1 MDAVTD
7 EASSGLFM
15 LTVSHAP
22 TGLCVCIPARVSC
35 LIYVVCVVLSTQSP
49 LFTRSGC
56 GRGGWDES
64 HGKELNCRRRE
75 VLTSRILFIFTNNI
89 LSYIP
94 ISN

>member
-1 MDAVTD
+1 MGAVTD
-7 EASSGLFM
+7 EASSGLFV
-15 LTVSHAP
+15 LTVSQAP
-22 TGLCVCIPARVSC
+22 TGLCVCVPAS
-35 LIYVVCVVLSTQSP
+35 VLSHLCGSVNSVP
-49 LFTRSGC
+49 VFTRSGC